1 MVHEVKGLKSCQK
14 AVSVC
19 TVMADDDVA
28 VIVVYKEG
36 PGVNMSI
43 CVLWSRKVILPCLN

>member
-36 PGVNMSI
+36 PGVTHHEHLVF
-43 CVLWSRKVILPCLN
+43 CGPGK

>member
-1 MVHEVKGLKSCQK
+1 MVHKVKGLKSFQK

-19 TVMADDDVA
+19 TVIADDDVA
-28 VIVVYKEG
+28 VIVIKEG

-43 CVLWSRKVILPCLN
+43 CVLWSRKGILPCLN